1 MVEARSSITAEP
13 LTLNGDKKWD
23 LKARD
28 GVPFDPRRAKVA
40 ANYEDSGNDDVDF
53 RTRDA
58 TARK

>member
-1 MVEARSSITAEP
+1 MARSSIAAEL
-13 LTLNGDKKWD
+13 LTRGEKKRD

-28 GVPFDPRRAKVA
+28 GVPFDPRRAKIA

-53 RTRDA
+53 HTRDT